1 MFKWVAA
8 LSMDLGPILLPSV
21 VPIVMPALQRETN
34 ENNPNTGK
42 KQKHSTTPLLPP
54 PSKYVNCIHN
64 YICNPFSFFIRKPK
78 TLDQKWK

>member
-8 LSMDLGPILLPSV
+8 LSMDLGPILLPFV

-54 PSKYVNCIHN
+54 LKVRKLYTQL
-64 YICNPFSFFIRKPK
+64 YLQPFLVLHKK
-78 TLDQKWK
+78 TKNA